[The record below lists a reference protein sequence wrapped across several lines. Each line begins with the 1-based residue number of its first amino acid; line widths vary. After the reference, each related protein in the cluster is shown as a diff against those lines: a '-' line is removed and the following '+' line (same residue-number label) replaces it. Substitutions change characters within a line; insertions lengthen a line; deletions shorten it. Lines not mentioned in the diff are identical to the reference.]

1 MAPQVQQQQPSK
13 STVLDKV
20 GREAFDMI
28 EVSSGRKGRPLLP
41 RSFHH
46 HNTPQKKEPMLDSI
60 QAAKQFNGVLFV
72 ESAGLKQRHEETFRG
87 LT

>member
-1 MAPQVQQQQPSK
+1 MAPQ
-13 STVLDKV
+13 STGLDKV

-28 EVSSGRKGRPLLP
+28 EVYLGRRGRPLLH

-46 HNTPQKKEPMLDSI
+46 HNTPPKKEPMLDSI

-72 ESAGLKQRHEETFRG
+72 ESAGLKQRHWEASRG
-87 LT
+87 FA